1 MKKKL
6 LITLIAASVIG
17 IANASSGYRILSE
30 SHHVSGAVESH
41 LDARPP
47 IVTKLNQSNLKSGL
61 GRSTTSV
68 TSKSVRINEN
78 VTIDSTNHI
87 DIINDTA
94 QPQIYPVSLDLGAL
108 TADSYYVRNIELDP
122 NSQYSQDFYNYLTVQ
137 PTPMDIGSW
146 KIFAVTNVQHLYSS
160 QSGYSKDEATL
171 YVTK

>member
-1 MKKKL
+1 MNRKL
-6 LITLIAASVIG
+6 LITAIALSVSVATASP
-17 IANASSGYRILSE
+17 GYRILSE
-30 SHHVSGAVESH
+30 SHHVSGAVEAH

-47 IVTKLNQSNLKSGL
+47 VVTKLNKSNLKSGL

-78 VTIDSTNHI
+78 VTIDSNTHV

-94 QPQIYPVSLDLGAL
+94 QPQIYPISLDLGAL
-108 TADSYYVRNIELDP
+108 AADSYYVRNIELDP
-122 NSQYSQDFYNYLTVQ
+122 NSKYSQDFYNYLTVQ